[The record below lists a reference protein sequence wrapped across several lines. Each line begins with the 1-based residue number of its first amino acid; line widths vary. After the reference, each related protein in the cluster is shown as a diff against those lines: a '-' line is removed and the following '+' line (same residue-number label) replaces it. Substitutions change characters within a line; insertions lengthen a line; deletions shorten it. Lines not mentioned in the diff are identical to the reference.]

1 MGDDG
6 QLALHDFMNSLLNA
20 LYVGS
25 VEKVRGETQEGT
37 QSLGRSCLSVP
48 LPQDSTGW
56 PARVALTE
64 PAASP
69 EDSVLQSGLGCCDE
83 ILSR

>member
-1 MGDDG
+1 M
-6 QLALHDFMNSLLNA
+6 
-20 LYVGS
+20 
-25 VEKVRGETQEGT
+25 
-37 QSLGRSCLSVP
+37 P

-56 PARVALTE
+56 PAQVALTE

-69 EDSVLQSGLGCCDE
+69 EDSVLQSGLGCCAE